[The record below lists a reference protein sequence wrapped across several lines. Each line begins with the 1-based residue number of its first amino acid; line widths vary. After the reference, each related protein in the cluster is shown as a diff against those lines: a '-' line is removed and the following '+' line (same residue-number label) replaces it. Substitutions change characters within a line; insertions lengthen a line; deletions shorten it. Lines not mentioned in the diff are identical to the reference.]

1 MLRLNVNEEKRLT
14 FEVQIG
20 GVNYDNVTSTFKI
33 VLNEVEYGFPAKV
46 GRETI
51 TVDLPPLSKII
62 GAKISEGD
70 EAEVRL
76 ELVADGH
83 YLTPWQDSA
92 RLSNPLVIEAKIK
105 DDSFKPNPSLKT
117 KLVVTEDGARQ
128 KTVVEEKT
136 PAEESEDDLTE
147 RIVSRLSE
155 KFQALLAKR
164 EQEEMPPM
172 KDEEE
177 DKKEKVE
184 EKCGVKH
191 EEDNEKEEEKDEE
204 EMEEST
210 AQALERL
217 MNKALDTF
225 GISES
230 GDRKKKRKEMTLEEF
245 KRNLTEDDV
254 KRYIAAKGS
263 KNPKVQEIIYE
274 QARLSAKKDSPAHIL
289 KEAVKLIRKK

>member
-20 GVNYDNVTSTFKI
+20 GVNYDNVTSTFKL

-51 TVDLPPLSKII
+51 TVELPPLNKVI

-92 RLSNPLVIEAKIK
+92 RLSNPLVVEAKIR

-128 KTVVEEKT
+128 KTIVQEAEKKEE
-136 PAEESEDDLTE
+136 ELVDE
-147 RIVSRLSE
+147 IVSKLSE
-155 KFQALLAKR
+155 KFQNLLAKR
-164 EQEEMPPM
+164 EQDEMPPM
-172 KDEEE
+172 KDEGEDD
-177 DKKEKVE
+177 DKKPVE
-184 EKCGVKH
+184 EKGCVKK
-191 EEDNEKEEEKDEE
+191 EADNEEEEEKDEE
-204 EMEEST
+204 EMEESA

-217 MNKALDTF
+217 MNKTLDTF
-225 GISES
+225 GLSES
-230 GDRKKKRKEMTLEEF
+230 GDRKTKKKDITLEEF
-245 KRNLTEDDV
+245 KKNLTEDDV
-254 KRYIAAKGS
+254 KKFIAAKGS

-274 QARLSAKKDSPAHIL
+274 QAKLSAKKDTPAHIL
-289 KEAVKLIRKK
+289 KEAFKLIRKK

>member
-20 GVNYDNVTSTFKI
+20 GVNYDNVSSTFKL

-51 TVDLPPLSKII
+51 TVELPPLNKVI

-92 RLSNPLVIEAKIK
+92 RLSNPLVVEAKIK

-128 KTVVEEKT
+128 KTIVQEAEKREE
-136 PAEESEDDLTE
+136 ELVDE
-147 RIVSRLSE
+147 IVSKLSE
-155 KFQALLAKR
+155 KFQKLLTKR

-172 KDEEE
+172 KDEGE
-177 DKKEKVE
+177 DDDKENVE

-191 EEDNEKEEEKDEE
+191 EEENEEEVEKDEKE
-204 EMEEST
+204 VEEST

-217 MNKALDTF
+217 MNKALDAYDLT
-225 GISES
+225 ES
-230 GDRKKKRKEMTLEEF
+230 GDRKKTKKSMTLEEF
-245 KRNLTEDDV
+245 KKNLTEEDV
-254 KRYIAAKGS
+254 KRYIAVKGS
-263 KNPKVQEIIYE
+263 KNQKVQEIIYE
-274 QARLSAKKDSPAHIL
+274 QAKLSAKKDTPAHVL
-289 KEAVKLIRKK
+289 KEVVKIIRKK

>member
-1 MLRLNVNEEKRLT
+1 MLKLNVNEEKRLT

-51 TVDLPPLSKII
+51 TVELPPLNKVI

-83 YLTPWQDSA
+83 YLTPWQDNA
-92 RLSNPLVIEAKIK
+92 RLSNPLIVEAKIK

-117 KLVVTEDGARQ
+117 KLVVSEDGARQ
-128 KTVVEEKT
+128 KTIVKEQEINDEE
-136 PAEESEDDLTE
+136 DLTE

-155 KFQALLAKR
+155 KFQTLLAKR
-164 EQEEMPPM
+164 EQDEMPPM
-172 KDEEE
+172 KDEGE
-177 DKKEKVE
+177 DDDKENVE
-184 EKCGVKH
+184 EKCSVKR
-191 EEDNEKEEEKDEE
+191 EEENEEEVEKDEKE
-204 EMEEST
+204 VEEST

-217 MNKALDTF
+217 MNKALDAYDLTE
-225 GISES
+225 G
-230 GDRKKKRKEMTLEEF
+230 GDRKKSKKSMTLEEF
-245 KRNLTEDDV
+245 KKNLTEEDV

-263 KNPKVQEIIYE
+263 KNQKVQEIIYE
-274 QARLSAKKDSPAHIL
+274 QAKLSAKKDTPAHVL
-289 KEAVKLIRKK
+289 KEVVKIIRKK

>member
-20 GVNYDNVTSTFKI
+20 GVNYDNVISTFKL

-51 TVDLPPLSKII
+51 TVDLPPLNKII

-76 ELVADGH
+76 ELIADGH
-83 YLTPWQDSA
+83 YLTPWQDNA

-117 KLVVTEDGARQ
+117 RLVVSEDGARQ

-136 PAEESEDDLTE
+136 PEEESEEDLTE

-155 KFQALLAKR
+155 KFERLLSLK
-164 EQEEMPPM
+164 EKEEMPPM
-172 KDEEE
+172 KDEGE
-177 DKKEKVE
+177 DDKEAVE
-184 EKCGVKH
+184 EKSCVKK
-191 EEDNEKEEEKDEE
+191 EADNEEEKEKDEE
-204 EMEEST
+204 EMEESA

-217 MNKALDTF
+217 MNKTLDTF
-225 GISES
+225 GLNES
-230 GDRKKKRKEMTLEEF
+230 GDRKKKKDITLEEF
-245 KRNLTEDDV
+245 KKNLTEEDV
-254 KRYIAAKGS
+254 KRYIAAKCS

-274 QARLSAKKDSPAHIL
+274 QAKLSAKKDTPAHIL
-289 KEAVKLIRKK
+289 KEAVKMIRKK